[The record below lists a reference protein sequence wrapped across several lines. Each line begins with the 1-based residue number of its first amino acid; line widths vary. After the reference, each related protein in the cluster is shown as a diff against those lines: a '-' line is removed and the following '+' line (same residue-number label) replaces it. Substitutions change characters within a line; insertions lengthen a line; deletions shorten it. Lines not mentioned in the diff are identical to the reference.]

1 MNSSIKNKFAAQ
13 LFTLRNEL
21 EQDFPGTLRALKKM
35 GWPAVQISGL
45 RNHTKEQIAAAL
57 QETGLKTAGMHVPLD
72 RLRDDLPEVLDEA
85 RLFGTRDLICPYLAD
100 DLRNEA
106 GYRAVRSELNA
117 IAKKLA
123 DKGYRMSYHNHD
135 FELKVQVD
143 GTTALAYMLEPSDS
157 NAVLAEVDVYWV
169 KKAGL
174 DPLTFIQPYANRM
187 PIIHLKDMSN
197 DERQFYAEIGTGT
210 IDFTPILGWG
220 EHNGI
225 EWYAVE
231 QDECPGN
238 PMDSLQLSLNN
249 LNRLV
254 DEAGL

>member
-1 MNSSIKNKFAAQ
+1 MSNSIKNKFAAQ
-13 LFTLRNEL
+13 LYTLRNEL
-21 EQDFPGTLRALKKM
+21 EQDFPGTLRTLKGM

-72 RLRDDLPEVLDEA
+72 RFRGDLAEVLEEA
-85 RLFGTRDLICPYLAD
+85 RLFQTQDLICPFLAE

-106 GYRAVRSELNA
+106 GYRSVRRELNE
-117 IAKKLA
+117 LA
-123 DKGYRMSYHNHD
+123 DKLAVEGYRISYHNHD
-135 FELKVQVD
+135 FELQVRME
-143 GTTALAYMLEPSDS
+143 GKTALEYMLEPIHA

-169 KKAGL
+169 KKGGF
-174 DPLTFIQPYANRM
+174 DPLAFIQPYANRM

-197 DERQFYAEIGTGT
+197 DERKFYAEIGTGT
-210 IDFTPILGWG
+210 IDFAPILSWG
-220 EHNGI
+220 ERSGV

-238 PMDSLQLSLNN
+238 PLDSLQLSLNN
-249 LNRLV
+249 LHKLA
-254 DEAGL
+254 DELG

>member
-1 MNSSIKNKFAAQ
+1 MSNSIKHKFAAQ

-21 EQDFPGTLRALKKM
+21 ERDFPGTLRLLKHM

-45 RNHTKEQIAAAL
+45 RNHTKEQIAAVL

-72 RLRDDLPEVLDEA
+72 RLRDDLSEVLAEA
-85 RLFGTRDLICPYLAD
+85 QLFGTKDLICPYLAD

-106 GYRAVRSELNA
+106 GYRAVRRELNE
-117 IAKKLA
+117 IAEKLA
-123 DKGYRMSYHNHD
+123 AEGYRISYHNHD
-135 FELKVQVD
+135 FELQVQLE
-143 GTTALAYMLEPSDS
+143 GKTALAYMLEPSDS

-169 KKAGL
+169 KKGGY

-197 DERQFYAEIGTGT
+197 DERQVFAEIGTGT
-210 IDFTPILGWG
+210 IDFAPILSWG
-220 EHNGI
+220 EQNGI

-238 PMDSLQLSLNN
+238 PLDSLQISLNN
-249 LNRLV
+249 LNKLA
-254 DEAGL
+254 DELKL